1 MSLSHPHPAQA
12 RWLSQLALD
21 LEQRRTTHT
30 YRSLTEVAGAQ
41 GPTLRIA
48 NQEFIQ
54 FCTNN
59 YLGLASDPI
68 VVDAARAALD
78 RYGMGAS
85 ASRLVAGSMELH
97 HRLEEELARFKGVP
111 AALVLSTGFMANLAA
126 LTTFAGSADR
136 IISDKLNH
144 ASLLDAARFSGAE
157 HRTFPHRDY
166 ARAQALLQRPPR
178 AHRATGVAPGESPG
192 LEGPSAR
199 ASQTFLV
206 TDSVFSMDGDLADLP
221 TLCAAARR
229 QEALVVIDEA
239 HATGVLGQRGRGLA
253 EAQGVEEDIALTIGT
268 LSKAIGSVGG
278 FICGPQPAIEMLIN
292 AGRAFI
298 YTTALPPAC
307 SAAALAA
314 LQIIQSSEGQVRRQR
329 VLALA
334 DHVRRELT
342 LLGFDC
348 GSSQTPIVPVLLG
361 SSQSALQAA
370 AFLRERGL
378 WVPAIRPPTVPPNQA
393 RLRLSLMATHRDA
406 DIERLVEAFR
416 ELRRVMGVYGLG

>member
-1 MSLSHPHPAQA
+1 MAY
-12 RWLSQLALD
+12 D
-21 LEQRRTTHT
+21 LEQRRAAHT
-30 YRSLTEVAGAQ
+30 FRSLTEVAGAQ

-48 NQEFIQ
+48 GKEFLQ

-59 YLGLASDPI
+59 YLGLANDPA

-78 RYGMGAS
+78 RYGMGAG

-111 AALVLSTGFMANLAA
+111 AALVLSTGFMANLAV
-126 LTTFAGSADR
+126 LTTFAGPADR

-166 ARAQALLQRPPR
+166 ARAQTLLQRPLR
-178 AHRATGVAPGESPG
+178 ARRAVEVAPGGSPG
-192 LEGPSAR
+192 LEGS
-199 ASQTFLV
+199 SSGEVTGGGQTFLV

-221 TLCAAARR
+221 TLCTAAR
-229 QEALVVIDEA
+229 QHEALVVIDEA
-239 HATGVLGQRGRGLA
+239 HATGVLGERGRGLA
-253 EAQGVEEDIALTIGT
+253 EAQGVEAEITLTVGT
-268 LSKAIGSVGG
+268 LSKALGSIGG
-278 FICGPQPAIEMLIN
+278 FICGPQPAIDMLIN

-314 LQIIQSSEGQVRRQR
+314 LQIIQSPDGQARRQR

-334 DHVRRELT
+334 AHVRQELT
-342 LLGFDC
+342 QMGFDC
-348 GSSQTPIVPVLLG
+348 GSSATPIIPVLLG
-361 SSQSALQAA
+361 SSQTALQAA

-378 WVPAIRPPTVPPNQA
+378 WVPAIRPPTVGPNQA
-393 RLRLSLMATHRDA
+393 RLRLSLMATHRA
-406 DIERLVEAFR
+406 GDIERLIAAFR
-416 ELRRVMGVYGLG
+416 ELRQCPGFGV